1 MNIPGY
7 FKVYDVMTYY
17 TSSEN
22 KNIILEPSSC
32 IFRMILLKYKPSGT
46 KISIY
51 NNSINYNEPNY
62 FQGMIR
68 SYNGDKRDDLHN
80 LYNPFLKS
88 FEWYSVDDEIYRF
101 FYEKCKDGLTIL
113 LESYEKDSIIYY
125 TLNHYCKLFKD
136 VLDKKN
142 FDNIE
147 QKESPLL
154 NDLKNIW
161 KRSEL
166 EILYQIYQYLDTI
179 KNDEEKNI
187 YLKVIDDIIMMK
199 EKKVYDYIN
208 KYSTSYN

>member
-7 FKVYDVMTYY
+7 FKVFDIVNHY
-17 TSSEN
+17 TTSEN
-22 KNIILEPSSC
+22 KNIILEPMSC
-32 IFRMILLKYKPSGT
+32 IFRMILLKYKLSGT

-62 FQGMIR
+62 LQGIIR
-68 SYNGDKRDDLHN
+68 SYNGDKREDLHN

-88 FEWYSVDDEIYRF
+88 FEWYTVEDNIYRY
-101 FYEKCKDGLTIL
+101 FYEKCRDGLNL
-113 LESYEKDSIIYY
+113 LLQSYEKDSIIYH

-136 VLDKKN
+136 ILEKKTIEN
-142 FDNIE
+142 EE

-154 NDLKNIW
+154 DDLKHIW
-161 KRSEL
+161 KRPEL
-166 EILYQIYQYLDTI
+166 EILYQMFQFLDATE
-179 KNDEEKNI
+179 DSEEKNT
-187 YLKVIDDIIMMK
+187 YLNVIDNILIMK

>member
-1 MNIPGY
+1 MG
-7 FKVYDVMTYY
+7 
-17 TSSEN
+17 
-22 KNIILEPSSC
+22 
-32 IFRMILLKYKPSGT
+32 
-46 KISIY
+46 
-51 NNSINYNEPNY
+51 
-62 FQGMIR
+62 
-68 SYNGDKRDDLHN
+68 
-80 LYNPFLKS
+80 KS
-88 FEWYSVDDEIYRF
+88 WF

-208 KYSTSYN
+208 KF

>member
-22 KNIILEPSSC
+22 KNIILEPISC

-88 FEWYSVDDEIYRF
+88 FEWYSVDDEIYR
-101 FYEKCKDGLTIL
+101 K
-113 LESYEKDSIIYY
+113 
-125 TLNHYCKLFKD
+125 
-136 VLDKKN
+136 
-142 FDNIE
+142 
-147 QKESPLL
+147 
-154 NDLKNIW
+154 
-161 KRSEL
+161 
-166 EILYQIYQYLDTI
+166 
-179 KNDEEKNI
+179 
-187 YLKVIDDIIMMK
+187 M
-199 EKKVYDYIN
+199 
-208 KYSTSYN
+208 